1 MIKNALLVLPA
12 LALVAGAVAFD
23 LPARAAEAALT
34 DNQKTEVQQ
43 VIKQY
48 LRDNPEVIIEAF
60 QAYQEKQQ
68 REQMANAAGK
78 ITEFKD
84 KLTAADLPEA
94 GNPKGD
100 ITVVEFF
107 DYNCGYCKKAIED
120 IKSVLETDK
129 NVRFVFFDMPIL
141 GPTSMTAAKWAHA
154 AHAQGKF
161 FEFHKAVL
169 EHNGGLNDDVLA
181 EIAGKVGMD
190 VEKAKKDAND
200 PAVAEALEKSL
211 QMGHDIGIQGTPGF
225 IIGTDLFPGYLGQDG
240 LKKAIDDA
248 RAGKKG

>member
-1 MIKNALLVLPA
+1 M
-12 LALVAGAVAFD
+12 
-23 LPARAAEAALT
+23 AAAAT
-34 DNQKTEVQQ
+34 
-43 VIKQY
+43 
-48 LRDNPEVIIEAF
+48 
-60 QAYQEKQQ
+60 
-68 REQMANAAGK
+68 K
-78 ITEFKD
+78 ISELKD
-84 KLTAADLPEA
+84 QLTAQGLPEA

-100 ITVVEFF
+100 VTVVEFF

-120 IKSVLETDK
+120 IKKVVDTDK

-154 AHAQGKF
+154 AHNQGKF

-169 EHNGGLNDDVLA
+169 EHNGGLSEDILA

-200 PAVAEALEKSL
+200 PTLNANLEKGI

-225 IIGTDLFPGYLGQDG
+225 IIGTDLFPGYLGEDG